1 MGLNNND
8 NRATFVNISEGRLY
22 TKEKG
27 DKERSYFT
35 DIDGTI
41 TKVEFKNEEY
51 QGQHFEITK
60 IHLVDKEDK
69 YILQMRTD
77 SGYFRGFCNSL
88 KSSPNP
94 TEKINIAPS
103 SKEKDG
109 KPQTTCFVKQ
119 YGRAL
124 KHAHTQAN
132 PGDLPQ
138 VKAVEFKGKT
148 QWDGT
153 EQIAYWKKWL
163 SGIQWE
169 HEFIASSSTPQQTT
183 ERKQTEETYVSAP
196 DDLPF

>member
-8 NRATFVNISEGRLY
+8 NKATFVNISEGRLY
-22 TKEKG
+22 TKEK
-27 DKERSYFT
+27 DKERQYFT

-41 TKVEFKNEEY
+41 TKVEFKDEEY
-51 QGQHFEITK
+51 QGQQFEIAK
-60 IHLVDKEDK
+60 ITLVDKDDR

-94 TEKINIAPS
+94 TERINIAPS

-124 KHAHTQAN
+124 KHAHTMDN
-132 PGDLPQ
+132 MGDLPQ
-138 VKAVEFKGKT
+138 VKQVTFKGKT

-153 EQIAYWKKWL
+153 EQINYWKNWLLSIKWD
-163 SGIQWE
+163 
-169 HEFIASSSTPQQTT
+169 HELVAGASNTA
-183 ERKQTEETYVSAP
+183 EAIKKQETVDTFMNAP

>member
-8 NRATFVNISEGRLY
+8 NRATFVNISNGQLY
-22 TKEKG
+22 TKEK
-27 DKERSYFT
+27 DKERQYFT

-41 TKVEFKNEEY
+41 TKVEFKDEEY
-51 QGQHFEITK
+51 QGQHFEVAKITL
-60 IHLVDKEDK
+60 IDKDDR

-119 YGRAL
+119 YGRPL
-124 KHAHTQAN
+124 KHAHTKDN

-138 VKAVEFKGKT
+138 VKEVTFKGKT

-153 EQIAYWKKWL
+153 DQINYWKNWL
-163 SGIQWE
+163 INIKWE
-169 HEFIASSSTPQQTT
+169 HELIASAPTPQQAV
-183 ERKQTEETYVSAP
+183 EREKVKEEYMSAA

>member
-27 DKERSYFT
+27 DKERNYFT

-41 TKVEFKNEEY
+41 TRVEFKDEEY
-51 QGQHFEITK
+51 QGQKFEVAKIT
-60 IHLVDKEDK
+60 LVDNDDRF
-69 YILQMRTD
+69 ILQMRTD

-94 TEKINIAPS
+94 TERINIAPS

-124 KHAHTQAN
+124 KHAHTKDN
-132 PGDLPQ
+132 MGDLPQ
-138 VKAVEFKGKT
+138 VNKVTFKGKE
-148 QWDGT
+148 QWDAT
-153 EQIAYWKKWL
+153 EQIEYWKKWL
-163 SGIQWE
+163 SSIKWE
-169 HEFIASSSTPQQTT
+169 HEMIASATTPQQKIERQKTVDTFT
-183 ERKQTEETYVSAP
+183 EAA

>member
-1 MGLNNND
+1 MALNNND
-8 NRATFVNISEGRLY
+8 NRATFVNISNGQLY
-22 TKEKG
+22 TKEK
-27 DKERSYFT
+27 DKERQYFT

-41 TKVEFKNEEY
+41 TKVEFKDEEY
-51 QGQHFEITK
+51 QGQNFEVAKIT
-60 IHLVDKEDK
+60 LVDKDDR

-124 KHAHTQAN
+124 KHAHTLN
-132 PGDLPQ
+132 NMGDLPQ
-138 VKAVEFKGKT
+138 VTKVTFKGKD

-163 SGIQWE
+163 SSINWDHEIVAGATTIQE
-169 HEFIASSSTPQQTT
+169 KAAAQNTVDSFVDA
-183 ERKQTEETYVSAP
+183 A